1 MKLLWKQVITVGIL
15 SGLLLVA
22 TGCGSLTG
30 NAPAPTKTPKARPSP
45 SPTATRVPPTP
56 TPTPTLAPPIA
67 SGTISLGGAGE
78 PIVLNLDKGTT
89 SNDLAPSAGD
99 IELVKPGALPGA
111 ISCVLIVVGQSKLV
125 SLGKVDFKSI
135 TIIQLVQQTYNQ
147 SFLSC
152 NNDATNELQTGDVFA
167 VKTNGNNLAKVL
179 VVGYT
184 ASGGSYRI
192 KLQWATYTPGG
203 S

>member
-1 MKLLWKQVITVGIL
+1 MKLMWKQVITVGML

-22 TGCGSLTG
+22 TGCGISTG
-30 NAPAPTKTPKARPSP
+30 NAPAPTKTPTARPSP
-45 SPTATRVPPTP
+45 TLTPTPVPPTA

-89 SNDLAPSAGD
+89 SSDLAPSSGD
-99 IELVKPGALPGA
+99 IELIKPGTLPGA
-111 ISCVLIVVGQSKLV
+111 TSCVLIVVGHSKLA
-125 SLGKVDFKSI
+125 SLGKIDFKGI

-147 SFLSC
+147 TFLSC
-152 NNDATNELQTGDVFA
+152 TNDTTNELQIGDVFA

>member
-1 MKLLWKQVITVGIL
+1 MKPLWKQVITVGML

-22 TGCGSLTG
+22 TGCGISIG
-30 NAPAPTKTPKARPSP
+30 NAPAPTRTPTARPSP
-45 SPTATRVPPTP
+45 SPTPTPVPP
-56 TPTPTLAPPIA
+56 TPTPTLAPPIS

-89 SNDLAPSAGD
+89 SGDLAPNAGD
-99 IELVKPGALPGA
+99 IELIKPGALPGA
-111 ISCVLIVVGQSKLV
+111 TSCVLIVVGQSKLA

-135 TIIQLVQQTYNQ
+135 TIIQLVQQTYNH

>member
-1 MKLLWKQVITVGIL
+1 MKLLWKQAITVGTL
-15 SGLLLVA
+15 SGLLLA
-22 TGCGSLTG
+22 AAGCGSSTG
-30 NAPAPTKTPKARPSP
+30 NAPALTKTPTTRPSP
-45 SPTATRVPPTP
+45 SPTPTRVPP

-67 SGTISLGGAGE
+67 SGTISLGGASE
-78 PIVLNLDKGTT
+78 PIVLSLDKGTT
-89 SNDLAPSAGD
+89 SSDLAPSAGD
-99 IELVKPGALPGA
+99 IELITPGALPGA
-111 ISCVLIVVGQSKLV
+111 TSCVLIVVGQSKLAN
-125 SLGKVDFKSI
+125 LGKVDFKSI
-135 TIIQLVQQTYNQ
+135 TIVQLVQQTYNHT
-147 SFLSC
+147 FLSC